1 MAYNRDDYVRIK
13 EEFSNKYAKAQ
24 KQAEIRRFELYGIIP
39 ELHELDKI
47 LSGTG
52 IEIMKIISSN
62 DSDPQA
68 KIEELKKRNDTILE
82 QRRALLVKNGYAAD
96 YTDVKYECEK
106 CSDTGFNDTKMCEC
120 MKRELILAGYESSG
134 IAELIKNQNFD
145 NFDLEYY
152 SGSANEQTRMKNYF
166 TILKNFADNFNSETY
181 CNFLMLGATGLGKT
195 HLSSAVAKEVIDKGF
210 DVLYVTAVGMTGDFE
225 AERFGNSVGSRQ
237 RNKTSRYYEAELLII
252 DDLGTEVSNQF
263 TLSCLY
269 DVINTRI
276 NKRLCTFVNTNLT
289 AKEIDSR
296 YSERITS
303 RLFGEYNSI
312 AFVGTDI
319 RKQKRLKNINH

>member
-24 KQAEIRRFELYGIIP
+24 KRAEVRRFELYGIIP
-39 ELHELDKI
+39 ELRELDRV

-52 IEIMKIISSN
+52 MEIMKIVASGEN
-62 DSDPQA
+62 DIEN
-68 KIEELKKRNDTILE
+68 KIAELKERNARINGE
-82 QRRALLVKNGYAAD
+82 RRALLVKNGYAPD

-106 CSDTGFNDTKMCEC
+106 CSDTGFVDTKMCEC

-134 IAELIKNQNFD
+134 IAELIRTQNFD
-145 NFDLEYY
+145 NFSLDYY
-152 SGSANEQTRMKNYF
+152 AGAESARMSSCVE
-166 TILKNFADNFNSETY
+166 ILKRFADNFSAETY

-195 HLSSAVAKEVIDKGF
+195 HLSSAVAKEVIEKGF
-210 DVLYVTAVGMTGDFE
+210 DVLYVTSVGMTGDFE
-225 AERFGNSVGSRQ
+225 AERFGNSVGARQ
-237 RNKTSRYYEAELLII
+237 RNKTSRYYDAELLII

-263 TLSCLY
+263 TLACLY

-289 AKEIDSR
+289 AKEIDAR
-296 YSERITS
+296 YNERITS

-312 AFVGTDI
+312 VFVGTDI
-319 RKQKRLKNINH
+319 RKQKRLNNKK

>member
-24 KQAEIRRFELYGIIP
+24 KRAEVRRFELYGIIP
-39 ELHELDKI
+39 ELRELDGV

-52 IEIMKIISSN
+52 MEIMKIIASGEA
-62 DSDPQA
+62 DPEKKIAELKERNA
-68 KIEELKKRNDTILE
+68 KIIEE
-82 QRRALLVKNGYAAD
+82 RRELLVKNGYAPD

-106 CSDTGFNDTKMCEC
+106 CSDTGFDGTKMCEC

-134 IAELIKNQNFD
+134 IAELIRTQNFD
-145 NFDLEYY
+145 NFSLDYY
-152 SGSANEQTRMKNYF
+152 DGADPARMRSYVEM
-166 TILKNFADNFNSETY
+166 LKRFAKDFDSETY

-210 DVLYVTAVGMTGDFE
+210 DVLYVTSVGMTGDFE
-225 AERFGNSVGSRQ
+225 AERFGNSVGARQ

-289 AKEIDSR
+289 AKEIDAR

-312 AFVGTDI
+312 VFIGTDI
-319 RKQKRLKNINH
+319 RKQKRLNNRK

>member
-24 KQAEIRRFELYGIIP
+24 KRAEIRRFELYGIIP
-39 ELHELDKI
+39 ELRELDKV

-52 IEIMKIISSN
+52 MEIMKIIASGEA
-62 DSDPQA
+62 DIEK
-68 KIEELKKRNDTILE
+68 KIAELKERNARINE
-82 QRRALLVKNGYAAD
+82 ERRALLVKNGYAPD

-106 CSDTGFNDTKMCEC
+106 CSDTGFVDTKMCEC
-120 MKRELILAGYESSG
+120 MKRELIIAGYESSG
-134 IAELIKNQNFD
+134 IAELIRTQNFD
-145 NFDLEYY
+145 NFSLGYYAESDL
-152 SGSANEQTRMKNYF
+152 ARMRAYVD
-166 TILKNFADNFNSETY
+166 ILKKFADDFNDDTY
-181 CNFLMLGATGLGKT
+181 ANFLMLGATGLGKT
-195 HLSSAVAKEVIDKGF
+195 HLSSAVAKSVIDKGF
-210 DVLYVTAVGMTGDFE
+210 DVLYVTSVGMTGDFE

-237 RNKTSRYYEAELLII
+237 KNKTSRYYDAELLII

-276 NKRLCTFVNTNLT
+276 NKHLCTFVNTNLT
-289 AKEIDSR
+289 AKEIDAR

-303 RLFGEYNSI
+303 RLFGEYTSI
-312 AFVGTDI
+312 VFVGTDI
-319 RKQKRLKNINH
+319 RKQKRLNNKNNK

>member
-13 EEFSNKYAKAQ
+13 EEFSNKYATAQ
-24 KQAEIRRFELYGIIP
+24 KKAEARRFELYGLIP
-39 ELHELDKI
+39 ELRELDKQ

-52 IEIMKIISSN
+52 MEIMRIITSG
-62 DSDPQA
+62 DPDPDKRIA
-68 KIEELKKRNDTILE
+68 ELKARNLKITE
-82 QRRALLVKNGYAAD
+82 QRGALLAKNGYAPD

-106 CSDTGFNDTKMCEC
+106 CSDTGFNDMKMCEC

-134 IAELIKNQNFD
+134 ISELIKNQNFD
-145 NFDLEYY
+145 NFSLDYY
-152 SGSANEQTRMKNYF
+152 ASADPARMKSYLDMLRKFANDF
-166 TILKNFADNFNSETY
+166 TADTY
-181 CNFLMLGATGLGKT
+181 CNFLMIGATGLGKT
-195 HLSSAVAKEVIDKGF
+195 HLSSAVAKAIIDKGF
-210 DVLYVTAVGMTGDFE
+210 DVLYVTSVGMTGDFE
-225 AERFGNSVGSRQ
+225 AERFGNSVGTRQ

-276 NKRLCTFVNTNLT
+276 NKHLCTFVNTNLT
-289 AKEIDSR
+289 PKEIDAR

-312 AFVGTDI
+312 VFTGTDI
-319 RKQKRLKNINH
+319 RKQKRLNNKK

>member
-24 KQAEIRRFELYGIIP
+24 KRAEVRRFELYGIIP
-39 ELHELDKI
+39 ELREIDKV

-52 IEIMKIISSN
+52 MEIMRIITSGEGDAESRIAALKERNAKIIE
-62 DSDPQA
+62 D
-68 KIEELKKRNDTILE
+68 
-82 QRRALLVKNGYAAD
+82 RRALLVKNGYAPD
-96 YTDVKYECEK
+96 YTDAQYECAK
-106 CSDTGFNDTKMCEC
+106 CSDTGFVDTKMCEC
-120 MKRELILAGYESSG
+120 MKRQLILAGYESSG
-134 IAELIKNQNFD
+134 IAELIRTQNFD
-145 NFDLEYY
+145 NFSLDYYADSDL
-152 SGSANEQTRMKNYF
+152 ARMRSYVEM
-166 TILKNFADNFNSETY
+166 LKRFADNFSADTY

-195 HLSSAVAKEVIDKGF
+195 HLSSAVAKSVIDKGF
-210 DVLYVTAVGMTGDFE
+210 DVLYVTSVGMTGDFE
-225 AERFGNSVGSRQ
+225 AERFGNSVGARQ
-237 RNKTSRYYEAELLII
+237 KNKTSRYYEAELLII

-289 AKEIDSR
+289 AKEIDAR

-303 RLFGEYNSI
+303 RLFGEFNSI
-312 AFVGTDI
+312 AFVGTDV
-319 RKQKRLKNINH
+319 RKQKRLNNFNNKK

>member
-24 KQAEIRRFELYGIIP
+24 KRAEVRRYELYGIIP
-39 ELHELDKI
+39 ELRELDGL

-52 IEIMKIISSN
+52 MEIMKIIASGEA
-62 DSDPQA
+62 DPEKKIAELKERNA
-68 KIEELKKRNDTILE
+68 KIIEE
-82 QRRALLVKNGYAAD
+82 RRALLVKNGYAPD

-106 CSDTGFNDTKMCEC
+106 CSDTGFDGTKMCEC

-134 IAELIKNQNFD
+134 IAELIRTQNFENFSLDYYADAD
-145 NFDLEYY
+145 N
-152 SGSANEQTRMKNYF
+152 ARMKGCVDM
-166 TILKNFADNFNSETY
+166 LKRFAKDFDSDTY

-195 HLSSAVAKEVIDKGF
+195 HLSSAVAKEVIDRGF
-210 DVLYVTAVGMTGDFE
+210 DVLYVTSVGMTGDFE
-225 AERFGNSVGSRQ
+225 AERFGNSVGTRQ

-289 AKEIDSR
+289 AKEIDAR

-312 AFVGTDI
+312 VFTGTDI
-319 RKQKRLKNINH
+319 RKQKRLNNRK